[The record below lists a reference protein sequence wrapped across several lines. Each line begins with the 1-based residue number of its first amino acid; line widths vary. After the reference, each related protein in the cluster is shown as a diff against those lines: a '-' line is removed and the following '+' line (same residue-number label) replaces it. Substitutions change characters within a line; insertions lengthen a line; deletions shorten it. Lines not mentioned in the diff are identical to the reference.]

1 MAHTSFDL
9 TDLQK
14 QDSALA
20 NKVETFLK
28 EADEQGATE
37 GVQRLALVGK
47 LYGKLTVDDAY
58 QMINPDAF
66 LAEISAAWI
75 SKSNIKKWQHAR
87 SILSLLPLILT
98 WIGLF
103 LASSAYQQYGVK
115 YPGDLTQPFLQLWQN
130 SFYGVRV
137 FGFIPVPTFAEVAIL
152 DFLVLFCLL
161 ICMLWIQHLEN
172 HAQTISAKFSQ
183 KLMEITEQL
192 IALVSRTGITSLLK
206 DDDIDRIG
214 EAVSRAVTKTMAQ
227 SDKVALQAKQFIEA
241 SELRVNA
248 TVGQFEDNLN
258 LFNADLTQLTNGLLS
273 FSVDL
278 QNHNQQ
284 VKDLTDASTL
294 LANSSQSLTS
304 LTHNI
309 AANTTQSSQ
318 ASQNIN
324 SRLAE
329 LNATQQQL
337 IQEIS
342 TTQQQLLQEIS
353 TTQQQVVQEIA
364 TTQQQVVSQIDATQ
378 QHVVD
383 QIAVNQQ
390 HVATQIDSAAQ
401 TMKGV
406 AGDTKAVA
414 KELGQITKADLQAM
428 TNQVTH
434 AADQV
439 TAIAGGLAGIE
450 KALQNAATALENAA
464 TALAN
469 SRIVAAPVQKSRFP
483 FSSQPQPVQPTA
495 SGVNNM
501 PPLFP
506 TNPQP
511 ATTQNH
517 NPGVWQPQ
525 TPQSPQP
532 PQTAQGSSASARQ
545 IPPTPK
551 PVPTPQA
558 PPSAPQPVHA
568 PASMQPAPQPIV
580 LGQQHQASLPPT
592 LPPQPLPGTK
602 PNFIQRLFGIKGP

>member
-20 NKVETFLK
+20 SKVETFLK

-75 SKSNIKKWQHAR
+75 NKSNIKKWQHAR

-103 LASSAYQQYGVK
+103 LASSAYQQYGVTH
-115 YPGDLTQPFLQLWQN
+115 PGDLSQPFLQLWQN
-130 SFYGVRV
+130 NFYGVRV

-241 SELRVNA
+241 SEIRVNA
-248 TVGQFEDNLN
+248 TLGQFEDNLN
-258 LFNADLTQLTNGLLS
+258 LFNADLTQLTNGLS
-273 FSVDL
+273 TFSVDL

-294 LANSSQSLTS
+294 LANSSQSLNS

-324 SRLAE
+324 TRLAE
-329 LNATQQQL
+329 LNA
-337 IQEIS
+337 
-342 TTQQQLLQEIS
+342 TQQQLLQEIS

-364 TTQQQVVSQIDATQ
+364 TTQQQVVAQIDATQ

-383 QIAVNQQ
+383 QIAASQQ

-428 TNQVTH
+428 TDQVTH

-464 TALAN
+464 TVLAN
-469 SRIVAAPVQKSRFP
+469 SRIAAAPIQKSRFS
-483 FSSQPQPVQPTA
+483 FSSQPQQVQPTA
-495 SGVNNM
+495 SRMNNM
-501 PPLFP
+501 TPLFP
-506 TNPQP
+506 TNSQP
-511 ATTQNH
+511 ATPQNH

-525 TPQSPQP
+525 APQPSQP
-532 PQTAQGSSASARQ
+532 PQTAQGSPASARQ
-545 IPPTPK
+545 VPPTPK
-551 PVPTPQA
+551 PAPAPQA
-558 PPSAPQPVHA
+558 PSPAPQPVHA
-568 PASMQPAPQPIV
+568 PTQQAPQPIV

-592 LPPQPLPGTK
+592 LPPQPLPGPK